1 MQDIS
6 CIFEKFFIT
15 LQYHTNNLIYNGQWS
30 IVNVQWLDLSVV
42 VNLLSSTF
50 PDSQRCLPGAS
61 SGSGWITIH
70 VSAVFSPSLVA
81 PTEVRLIFAEL
92 GEPWSRAAA
101 TKIKWHLF
109 SNKRNLQMLKETLAV
124 LRKPLFLSVSQI
136 VHCSIVQLFICSCKL
151 FKQPHNNYII

>member
-42 VNLLSSTF
+42 VNLPSSTF

-70 VSAVFSPSLVA
+70 VSVVFSPSLVA
-81 PTEVRLIFAEL
+81 PTRQLRCLIYAEL
-92 GEPWSRAAA
+92 GEPWSRAAT
-101 TKIKWHLF
+101 TKIKRHLF
-109 SNKRNLQMLKETLAV
+109 SNKRNPQMLKETLAV
-124 LRKPLFLSVSQI
+124 LREPLFLVSQI
-136 VHCSIVQLFICSCKL
+136 VHCSIVQLFIWSYKIV
-151 FKQPHNNYII
+151 QTIS